1 MRRWEYNPK
10 LSGLKEERGPMAESK
25 GDITQLLNKWLSG
38 DEEARSRLFDTVY
51 DNLRRMANRYMA
63 RENPGHTL
71 RPTALVNEAY
81 IKVQSY
87 RPKQWQSRAHF
98 YAVFARTMRQ
108 ILVDH
113 ARAKLT
119 EKRGGRYQR
128 ISLEDAGYV
137 PDKYYVTL
145 IELDTLLD
153 QLTQEHP
160 LASSV
165 FHLKH
170 FIGLTADEIAAVL
183 EISVTKVN
191 RSLRYAKLWL
201 QRALKPGENATASIE
216 YLHEPAP

>member
-1 MRRWEYNPK
+1 
-10 LSGLKEERGPMAESK
+10 MAASQ
-25 GDITQLLNKWLSG
+25 GDITQLLNQWLSG
-38 DEEARSRLFDTVY
+38 DEAARSRLFDTVY
-51 DNLRRMANRYMA
+51 DNLRRMAKRYMA

-81 IKVQSY
+81 LKVQAY
-87 RPKQWQSRAHF
+87 TPKEWQSRAHF

-108 ILVDH
+108 VLVDH

-119 EKRGGRYQR
+119 EKRGGPFQR
-128 ISLEDAGYV
+128 VSLEDAGEV

-145 IELDTLLD
+145 IELDAVLD

-170 FIGLTADEIAAVL
+170 FIGQTADEIAVVL

-201 QRALKPGENATASIE
+201 QRALKTEEKTTASGV
-216 YLHEPAP
+216 YLQEPAL

>member
-1 MRRWEYNPK
+1 E
-10 LSGLKEERGPMAESK
+10 PMAVSK

-38 DEEARSRLFDTVY
+38 DEEARSLLFDTVY
-51 DNLRRMANRYMA
+51 DSLRGMAKRYMA

-81 IKVQSY
+81 VKIQAYS
-87 RPKQWQSRAHF
+87 PKQWESRAHF

-119 EKRGGRYQR
+119 DKRGGGYQR
-128 ISLEDAGYV
+128 VSLEDAGDI
-137 PDKYYVTL
+137 PEKYYVTL

-153 QLTQEHP
+153 QLTQDHP

-170 FIGLTADEIAAVL
+170 FIGLTADEIATVL
-183 EISVTKVN
+183 KMNVTKVN
-191 RSLRYAKLWL
+191 RTLRYAKLWL
-201 QRALKPGENATASIE
+201 QRALKSDENSLTSME
-216 YLHEPAP
+216 YPQEPAL